1 MKRNKDAKDG
11 QINPTSSHTSSSSF
25 SIFFRG
31 KTEKD
36 SSNDEASGGTYDYEE
51 DVGGV
56 GAMSI
61 STGSMGGGGH
71 HFNSNNNSALKR
83 FFQIQY
89 GKLKRY
95 IFFQFSFRGVL
106 LFLFL
111 VYLVSAVIVP
121 WLNEPVED
129 LSWLVPDE
137 FVKEGNEPYGL
148 NFRSPHKI
156 GIAFAAIRENGGGM
170 PALQSIYSTQSIYYL
185 FIHFFLLSCV

>member
-1 MKRNKDAKDG
+1 MKRNKDGKDTST
-11 QINPTSSHTSSSSF
+11 NPSSSHGASSSF

-36 SSNDEASGGTYDYEE
+36 SSNDEASGGAYDYEE
-51 DVGGV
+51 DVGSTPLNIGSSGNV
-56 GAMSI
+56 G
-61 STGSMGGGGH
+61 GSSH
-71 HFNSNNNSALKR
+71 NYSSNGNFALKR
-83 FFQIQY
+83 FLQIQF

-95 IFFQFSFRGVL
+95 IFFHFSFRGIL

-111 VYLVSAVIVP
+111 VYIVSVIIVP

-137 FVKEGNEPYGL
+137 FVAEGNEPYGL

-156 GIAFAAIRENGGGM
+156 GIAFAAIKENGGGE
-170 PALQSIYSTQSIYYL
+170 
-185 FIHFFLLSCV
+185 